1 MSTSLIDFRWRKRS
15 SSSTTI
21 QQQQQQHPKQ
31 RPFSVHYESSFE
43 SIGLNQQQRLT
54 NNRASQTKSTSILSN
69 LNIFTYFSDRLTSR
83 FRRIVSRL
91 TMSSDLRSS
100 PLSIAEEQQQQQ
112 PSGRIFDQKVVN
124 RRQSTAG
131 QRPLSVSTIDQ
142 LRYVV

>member
-21 QQQQQQHPKQ
+21 QQQQQQRPKQ

-43 SIGLNQQQRLT
+43 SIELNQQQRFT
-54 NNRASQTKSTSILSN
+54 NNRASQTKSISN
-69 LNIFTYFSDRLTSR
+69 LNICTYFLDRLTSR

-100 PLSIAEEQQQQQ
+100 PLSIAEEQQQ
-112 PSGRIFDQKVVN
+112 PSGHIFDQKVVN